1 MALSIEDALKQID
14 EWVEPLHSEI
24 VSLEASVGRILSNDI
39 IAVYN
44 LPAFNNS
51 AMDGYAIKHKDAGKE
66 VIVGDTIFAGD
77 NSKDI
82 VEEGC
87 TLKIMTGA
95 RIPQGGEAV
104 VPIEDIEIISDNVIL
119 LPSKIRD
126 AQHVRY
132 EGEDIKAGDKLLHAG
147 IKIHAHHITML
158 ASQGI
163 SHVYVTKRPRVA
175 VFASGKELKMHFET
189 VENHQIHNTNTPTFL
204 ARSTELGCDV
214 IFIGTAEDTL
224 ESIKEH
230 ISSALEGSDLIIT
243 SGGVSVGDADFT
255 KEAFASFD
263 YETYFSKIDIKP
275 GKPTT
280 FGRIGRTYVLN
291 LPGNP
296 LAAAVNFEIFAQS
309 IILKL
314 HNARRPYIGTFKAKM
329 KNDFMQRAGKY
340 TVIPGYYDGE
350 FFEPVK
356 KRSPGMVSPLASSNA
371 FMITDDKIA
380 EIKQEETVLLVPTRW
395 QVCTQEKSDI
405 ITTKLLLESNH
416 AKESVD

>member
-1 MALSIEDALKQID
+1 MAISIEDALKQID

-24 VSLEASVGRILSNDI
+24 VSLEAALGRILSNDV
-39 IAVYN
+39 IAIYN

-51 AMDGYAIKHKDAGKE
+51 AMDGYAIKYKDAGTE
-66 VIVGDTIFAGD
+66 VIVGETIFAGD
-77 NSKDI
+77 NSDAL
-82 VEEGC
+82 VEANC
-87 TLKIMTGA
+87 ALKIMTGA
-95 RIPQGGEAV
+95 RVPLGADAV
-104 VPIEDIEIISDNVIL
+104 VPIEDIEQVSDNVIL
-119 LPSKIRD
+119 LPENIKE
-126 AQHVRY
+126 AQHIRY
-132 EGEDIKAGDKLLHAG
+132 AGEDVLAGDKLLEAG
-147 IKIHAHHITML
+147 HKLHAHHITML

-189 VENHQIHNTNTPTFL
+189 VEDHQIYNTNTPTFL
-204 ARSTELGCDV
+204 ARARELGCEV

-224 ESIKEH
+224 EDIKNH
-230 ISSALEGSDLIIT
+230 IASALEDSDLIIT

-263 YETYFSKIDIKP
+263 YEAYFSKVDIKP

-314 HNARRPYIGTFKAKM
+314 HNARRPYIGSFKAKM
-329 KNDFMQRAGKY
+329 KEDFSQRAGKF
-340 TVIPGYYDGE
+340 TVVPGYYDGE
-350 FFEPVK
+350 FFEPIE
-356 KRSPGMVSPLASSNA
+356 KRSPGMISPLALSNA
-371 FMITDDKIA
+371 FMITDDKLA
-380 EIKQEETVLLVPTRW
+380 ARKQGEEILLIPTRW
-395 QVCTQEKSDI
+395 QLCTTEKSEI
-405 ITTKLLLESNH
+405 ITKG
-416 AKESVD
+416 

>member
-1 MALSIEDALKQID
+1 MAILIEDALKQID

-24 VSLEASVGRILSNDI
+24 VSLEASLGRILSNDI

-51 AMDGYAIKHKDAGKE
+51 AMDGYAIKHNDEGKE
-66 VIVGDTIFAGD
+66 VIVGETIFAGD
-77 NSKDI
+77 NSDATVSK
-82 VEEGC
+82 GC

-95 RIPQGGEAV
+95 PIPMGAEAV
-104 VPIEDIEIISDNVIL
+104 VPIEDIEHVSDNVIS
-119 LPSKIRD
+119 LPSSIRKE
-126 AQHVRY
+126 QHIRY
-132 EGEDIKAGDKLLHAG
+132 AGEDIKAGDLLLKSGHKL
-147 IKIHAHHITML
+147 HAHHITML

-189 VENHQIHNTNTPTFL
+189 VEDHQIHNTNTPTFL
-204 ARSTELGCDV
+204 ARARELGCEV
-214 IFIGTAEDTL
+214 IFIGTAEDTI
-224 ESIKEH
+224 EDIKAH

-255 KEAFASFD
+255 KEAFDSFD
-263 YETYFSKIDIKP
+263 YEKYFSKINIKP

-314 HNARRPYIGTFKAKM
+314 HNARLPYIGTFKAKM
-329 KNDFMQRAGKY
+329 KKDFVQRAGKY

-350 FFEPVK
+350 FFTPVD
-356 KRSPGMVSPLASSNA
+356 KRSPGMVTPLAQSNA
-371 FMITDDKIA
+371 FMITDDKIS
-380 EIKQEETVLLVPTRW
+380 EIKAEETILLIPTRW
-395 QVCTQEKSDI
+395 QMCTKEKSEI
-405 ITTKLLLESNH
+405 ITTLSSKVS
-416 AKESVD
+416 

>member
-1 MALSIEDALKQID
+1 MALLIEEALKQID
-14 EWVEPLHSEI
+14 KWVEPLHSEI
-24 VSLEASVGRILSNDI
+24 VSLEASIGRILSNDV

-51 AMDGYAIKHKDAGKE
+51 AMDGYAIKHSDAKKE
-66 VIVGDTIFAGD
+66 VIVGKTIFAGD
-77 NSKDI
+77 NSK
-82 VEEGC
+82 ETLKEGC
-87 TLKIMTGA
+87 AIKIMTGA
-95 RIPQGGEAV
+95 RIPLRAEAV
-104 VPIEDIEIISDNVIL
+104 VPIEDIEIISENVIL
-119 LPSKIRD
+119 LPSKIRQ
-126 AQHVRY
+126 AQHIRY
-132 EGEDIKAGDKLLHAG
+132 KGEDIKAGDKLLQAG

-163 SHVYVTKRPRVA
+163 SHVYVTKRPKVA

-189 VENHQIHNTNTPTFL
+189 VQAHQIHNTNTPTFL

-214 IFIGTAEDTL
+214 SFIGTSEDTL
-224 ESIKEH
+224 EDIKEH
-230 ISSALEGSDLIIT
+230 IASALEGSDLIIT

-314 HNARRPYIGTFKAKM
+314 HNAKLPYIGSFKAKM
-329 KNDFMQRAGKY
+329 KNDFSQKAGKY

-350 FFEPVK
+350 FFSPVE
-356 KRSPGMVSPLASSNA
+356 KRSPGMISPLAQSNS
-371 FMITDDKIA
+371 FMITDNKID
-380 EIKQEETVLLVPTRW
+380 EIKAGETILLIPTRW
-395 QVCTQEKSDI
+395 QLCTQERREI
-405 ITTKLLLESNH
+405 ITVK
-416 AKESVD
+416 K